1 MLIDDVGDILV
12 TKYGDEQGFV
22 SAYSANSQ
30 KVFKAV
36 ISLMKVVPIDLKSML
51 EATYRKLITVPPDSY
66 IA

>member
-51 EATYRKLITVPPDSY
+51 EDTYKKLITVPPDSY

>member
-1 MLIDDVGDILV
+1 MLIDDVGDVLV

-30 KVFKAV
+30 RVFKTIV
-36 ISLMKVVPIDLKSML
+36 SLMKVVPIDLKSML
-51 EATYRKLITVPPDSY
+51 DATYKKLVTVEPDSY